1 MRSIPSLGQV
11 RLLCR
16 SIVLCRL
23 PRSSVIAR
31 DGVCLKRLLVTL
43 LANLTLYY
51 FLLLYLGGEGRWV
64 YLRWIRNFV
73 YNRWIVI
80 GYSAN
85 DGNQLHIPRY
95 C

>member
-51 FLLLYLGGEGRWV
+51 FLLLYLGGGGGAGF
-64 YLRWIRNFV
+64 IC
-73 YNRWIVI
+73 
-80 GYSAN
+80 G
-85 DGNQLHIPRY
+85 G
-95 C
+95 

>member
-51 FLLLYLGGEGRWV
+51 FLLLYLGGEGALGLFAVDKEFCLQPLDSDWLFRK
-64 YLRWIRNFV
+64 
-73 YNRWIVI
+73 
-80 GYSAN
+80 
-85 DGNQLHIPRY
+85 
-95 C
+95 